1 MNKSFISP
9 IKKERDPW
17 MYFLTPS
24 LPVCTFL
31 CMPLHA
37 VCLSDNVSYIL
48 HSSLNAFQFVLNI
61 NQNVTFTFSVYLL
74 KTLFTIL
81 VFSVY
86 CLGKGLS
93 KQLQLRQQ
101 KPHLKTFKA
110 PGLSS
115 QPFLQQSCCIKRG
128 LLPNKTGLCSFNH
141 TL

>member
-1 MNKSFISP
+1 MKKSFISP
-9 IKKERDPW
+9 TKQERGPR
-17 MYFLTPS
+17 MYFLTPG

-37 VCLSDNVSYIL
+37 VCLSDNVFL
-48 HSSLNAFQFVLNI
+48 HPFVESKR
-61 NQNVTFTFSVYLL
+61 FSICPQYKPKCHLHFFG
-74 KTLFTIL
+74 LFTLNTVYNL

-115 QPFLQQSCCIKRG
+115 RPFLQQSYCTKRG